1 MAKMDLSTKRLQI
14 DKANLTIIIVTSVAA
29 FLTVFSLVACR
40 SLLSQRSYQS
50 KVIAKK
56 EVAKRQLENNIK
68 SSEKLVASYKAFVST
83 PDNVI
88 GGSSMGQGDRDGDNA
103 KIILDA
109 LPSKYDFPAL
119 ATSLEKLVTERN
131 YKIVSITGIDEEL
144 TQLTAVETSTPEPV
158 EMPFVINVQGNYDSM
173 QSLVEVFE
181 RSIRPFYV
189 TKLSLNG
196 SDSAITLGITAKT
209 YYQPEKS
216 LSIKNEVVK

>member
-56 EVAKRQLENNIK
+56 EVAKKQLENNIK

-88 GGSSMGQGDRDGDNA
+88 GGSSTGQGDRDGDNA

-131 YKIVSITGIDEEL
+131 YKIVSITGTDDEL

-209 YYQPEKS
+209 FYQPEKS